1 MKVNYYEVLGVE
13 RGASEQEIRDR
24 FRKLAREN
32 HPDRYNG
39 SDKADAERK
48 FQTLTEAV
56 NVLTNVTRRRQHDSE
71 LSSTTSKG
79 TADFAQ
85 VARAYLGKGVKA
97 FKEGDFR
104 TAYENF
110 DMAVK
115 HNGQDA
121 KAFHYLALAAVRV
134 PSMARQAVQAIETA
148 VQREPVNATYLKDAG
163 LILKRAGLVAKALI
177 GMQVT
182 AFGLTHVGRQRQHN
196 EDSYLVADEP
206 GLFLVADGMG
216 GHAAGEI
223 ASRIAVD
230 SISEFILHTKEDDG
244 TWPHA
249 YDEHYKRS
257 TNRLMAA
264 VRLANTRVLEAMR
277 KDARLRGMGTTVV
290 ACLADDDMMS
300 FAHVG
305 DSRAYLIRAGHLSRI
320 TNDHSWVFEQVQAGM
335 LTEAEAEKHPLRN
348 VITRALGGAL
358 SVTPDASEVETRS
371 GDVYLLCS
379 DGLTGMVPE
388 DEIRDIVD
396 KNTDDLEKACQVLID
411 TANERGGLDN
421 VTAILVKTT

>member
-1 MKVNYYEVLGVE
+1 MEV
-13 RGASEQEIRDR
+13 
-24 FRKLAREN
+24 
-32 HPDRYNG
+32 
-39 SDKADAERK
+39 
-48 FQTLTEAV
+48 EA
-56 NVLTNVTRRRQHDSE
+56 Q
-71 LSSTTSKG
+71 
-79 TADFAQ
+79 
-85 VARAYLGKGVKA
+85 
-97 FKEGDFR
+97 
-104 TAYENF
+104 
-110 DMAVK
+110 
-115 HNGQDA
+115 
-121 KAFHYLALAAVRV
+121 
-134 PSMARQAVQAIETA
+134 
-148 VQREPVNATYLKDAG
+148 
-163 LILKRAGLVAKALI
+163 
-177 GMQVT
+177 
-182 AFGLTHVGRQRQHN
+182 GLTHVGRQRQHN
-196 EDSYLVADEP
+196 EDAFLVETNAK
-206 GLFLVADGMG
+206 LFLVADGMG

-264 VRLANTRVLEAMR
+264 VRMANTRVLEAMR

-290 ACLADDDMMS
+290 ACLADNDVMS

-305 DSRAYLIRAGHLSRI
+305 DSRAYLIRNNNLNRI

-358 SVTPDASEVETRS
+358 QVNPDASEVETKP
-371 GDVYLLCS
+371 GDVFLLCS

-388 DEIRDIVD
+388 EEILRIVTQTD
-396 KNTDDLEKACQVLID
+396 KLEDACQRLID

-421 VTAILVKTT
+421 ITAILVKTL